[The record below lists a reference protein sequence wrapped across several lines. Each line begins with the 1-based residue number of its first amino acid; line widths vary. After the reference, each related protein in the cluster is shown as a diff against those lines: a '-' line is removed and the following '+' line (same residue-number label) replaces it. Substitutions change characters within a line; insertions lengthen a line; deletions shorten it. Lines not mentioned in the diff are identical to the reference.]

1 MFVSSVSYIN
11 SFIWW
16 IWSNCCWSWNILLTI
31 NSFNSCTSCSSS
43 VARFSYF
50 ILWEVRYC
58 LTFTILSSCPISV
71 TDLLTC
77 WLRKISYFS
86 TTVNYVLNNW
96 STFTLNI
103 NRTSNITINVMVSLV
118 INTLI
123 NLDYIYSYWNIKV
136 TTISEVN
143 SYCCRSL
150 SISFIKT
157 W

>member
-1 MFVSSVSYIN
+1 MFVSIVSYIN
-11 SFIWW
+11 SFIVW
-16 IWSNCCWSWNILLTI
+16 IWSNSCWSWNILLTI

-43 VARFSYF
+43 VARLSYF
-50 ILWEVRYC
+50 ILWEVSYY
-58 LTFTILSSCPISV
+58 LTFTVLSSCPISV

-77 WLRKISYFS
+77 WLRKISYLS

-96 STFTLNI
+96 STFTFNI
-103 NRTSNITINVMVSLV
+103 NRTSNITINVVVSLI

-123 NLDYIYSYWNIKV
+123 NFDYIYKHWNIKV
-136 TTISEVN
+136 AVISEVN
-143 SYCCRSL
+143 SNFCRSV